1 MKLGKYFTL
10 GELTQTSTGLVNSPN
25 KDEIDNLKLLVENV
39 LDPAREQFGDVI
51 SIESGYR
58 SPLLNRKV
66 KGSKTSAHMKGRA
79 ADIKCSDNAKLFN
92 LLKKYKFRQL
102 IWEKGN
108 DKQPQWIHIE
118 YNVNDNKGQILKFD
132 GSSYKTIS

>member
-1 MKLGKYFTL
+1 MNLGKYFTL
-10 GELTQTSTGLVNSPN
+10 GELTQTSTGLVNPPN
-25 KDEIDNLKLLVENV
+25 QDEIANLKLLVKNV
-39 LDPAREQFGDVI
+39 LDPVREEFGDLI
-51 SIESGYR
+51 HIESGYR
-58 SPLLNRKV
+58 SPLVNRAV
-66 KGSKTSAHMKGRA
+66 KGSTTSAHMKGMA

-118 YNVNDNKGQILKFD
+118 YNINDNKCQILKFD
-132 GSSYKTIS
+132 GKIYKTIN

>member
-1 MKLGKYFTL
+1 MKLGKYFNL

-25 KDEIDNLKLLVENV
+25 QDEIANLKLLVENV
-39 LDPAREQFGDVI
+39 LDPAREEFGDVI

-58 SPLLNRKV
+58 SPLVNRKV

-92 LLKKYKFRQL
+92 ILKKYKFRQL

-118 YNVNDNKGQILKFD
+118 YNENDNKCQILKFD
-132 GSSYKTIS
+132 GKSYTTIN

>member
-1 MKLGKYFTL
+1 MNLGKYFTL

-25 KDEIDNLKLLVENV
+25 QDEIANLKLLVENV

-58 SPLLNRKV
+58 SPLVNRKV

-92 LLKKYKFRQL
+92 ILKKYKFRQL

>member
-1 MKLGKYFTL
+1 MKLGKYFNL

-25 KDEIDNLKLLVENV
+25 KDEIANLKLLVENV
-39 LDPAREQFGDVI
+39 LDPVREEFGDVI

-58 SPLLNRKV
+58 SPLVNRAV
-66 KGSKTSAHMKGRA
+66 KGSTTSAHMKGRA

-108 DKQPQWIHIE
+108 DKQPQWIHVE
-118 YNVNDNKGQILKFD
+118 YNVNDNKGQILKFN

>member
-25 KDEIDNLKLLVENV
+25 QDEITNLKLLVENV
-39 LDPAREQFGDVI
+39 LDPAREELGDII
-51 SIESGYR
+51 SVTSGYR
-58 SPLLNRKV
+58 SPLVNRAV
-66 KGSKTSAHMKGRA
+66 GGSKTSAHMKGRA

-92 LLKKYKFRQL
+92 ILKKYKFRQL

-108 DKQPQWIHIE
+108 DKQPAWIHIE
-118 YNVNDNKGQILKFD
+118 YNENDNKGQILKFD
-132 GSSYKTIS
+132 GKSYKTIN

>member
-1 MKLGKYFTL
+1 MKLGKYFNL

-25 KDEIDNLKLLVENV
+25 QDEIANLKLLVENV
-39 LDPAREQFGDVI
+39 LDPAREEFGDVI

-58 SPLLNRKV
+58 SPLVNRKV

-92 LLKKYKFRQL
+92 ILKKYKFRQL

-118 YNVNDNKGQILKFD
+118 YNENDNKCQILKFD
-132 GSSYKTIS
+132 GKSYKTIN

>member
-1 MKLGKYFTL
+1 MKLGKYFNL
-10 GELTQTSTGLVNSPN
+10 EELTQTSTGLVNSPN
-25 KDEIDNLKLLVENV
+25 QDEIANLKLLVENV
-39 LDPAREQFGDVI
+39 LDPAREEFGDVI

-58 SPLLNRKV
+58 SPLVNRKV

-92 LLKKYKFRQL
+92 ILKKYKFRQL

-132 GSSYKTIS
+132 GSIYKTIS